1 MGLSVTATQ
10 LITRS
15 LKDLGCLRPGQSAG
29 ASELADGLDALNEHI
44 DSDILNPLML
54 YAFRPDIYTMT
65 AGLQTYQIG
74 PGQVAPNFNT
84 TRPTDIERANVLLN
98 TVAPVVRL
106 PLHLAD
112 VDEWAA
118 IRVRQIQFAI
128 PLELYYDRNFD
139 STGQFATINL
149 WPGPQS
155 NYQLELFTTQQL
167 QQFPDLTTT
176 LNWPPG
182 YVNYLRK
189 NLAVDIA
196 PQMDLIGKT
205 SRLARPRQD
214 LLQLVIKQAREA
226 KAAIESY
233 NAPHPV
239 LAMDPAYKG
248 GRGSMWNYSIGEA
261 VSRGT

>member
-1 MGLSVTATQ
+1 MTVTGTQ
-10 LITRS
+10 IITRA
-15 LKDLGCLRPGQSAG
+15 LKDLGCLRPGQGAG
-29 ASELADGLDALNEHI
+29 AAELADGLDALNERI
-44 DSDILNPLML
+44 DADLLNPLML
-54 YAFRPDIYTMT
+54 YAFRPDIFTMT
-65 AGLQTYQIG
+65 AGVQVYKIG
-74 PGQVAPNFNT
+74 PGQVAPNFNSG
-84 TRPTDIERANVLLN
+84 RPTDIERANILLN
-98 TVAPVVRL
+98 TVSPIVRL

-118 IRVRQIQFAI
+118 IRVRDIKFAI
-128 PLELYYDRNFD
+128 PLEMYFDRNFD
-139 STGQFATINL
+139 PTGQFATLNF

-167 QQFPDLTTT
+167 QQFPDLITA

-196 PQMDLIGKT
+196 PQMELISKT

-226 KAAIESY
+226 KAAVESY
-233 NAPHPV
+233 NAQHPV
-239 LAMDPAYKG
+239 LALDPAYKG